1 MSAATA
7 PALEKTPQ
15 RSFSR
20 HPISVPVDLIA
31 LRSGVPENLPG
42 RCTDISEVGV
52 GAIVA
57 AEMVPGQLLAVE
69 LRLPNVGVPVR
80 ARAVVRYQI
89 RLQCGLEFV
98 GLSAEQ
104 RAMIRYWVHRSTTQ
118 RAAVP
123 ILVPKIFDEE
133 TGVAPSEGPAVMAGP
148 AAVEP
153 SAVEAADA
161 KPAARSRRRIRI
173 GRRGIYALMACVL
186 GVAGLGSW
194 QWQRS
199 WNELEKRVPDGQQAL
214 RVSPEIMERRIVK
227 KVDPVYPE
235 AARAA
240 GAEGMVVLDAVI
252 AADGSVKR
260 VQPVSGPDL
269 LVQSA
274 TEAVRSW
281 RFEPYVDRSSGDRSS
296 VNPSSVNPSSS
307 NPSSG
312 DRSSGKAVEVETTIA
327 VEFRLH

>member
-7 PALEKTPQ
+7 PAIQKTPQ
-15 RSFSR
+15 RNFSR

-89 RLQCGLEFV
+89 RLHCGLEFV

-104 RAMIRYWVHRSTTQ
+104 RAMIRYWVHRSTAQ
-118 RAAVP
+118 RAVVP
-123 ILVPKIFDEE
+123 ILVPRVVAEE
-133 TGVAPSEGPAVMAGP
+133 TGVAQSEEPVVAAETAVA
-148 AAVEP
+148 
-153 SAVEAADA
+153 EAAA
-161 KPAARSRRRIRI
+161 KPRRRIRI

-199 WNELEKRVPDGQQAL
+199 WNELEKRAPDGQEAL
-214 RVSPEIMERRIVK
+214 RVSPEIMEQRIVK

-240 GAEGMVVLDAVI
+240 GAEGIVVLDAVI
-252 AADGSVKR
+252 AVDGSVKR
-260 VQPVSGPDL
+260 VWPVSGPDQ

-281 RFEPYVDRSSGDRSS
+281 RFEPYVERSG
-296 VNPSSVNPSSS
+296 
-307 NPSSG
+307 
-312 DRSSGKAVEVETTIA
+312 GKAVEVETTIA
-327 VEFRLH
+327 VEFRLR

>member
-20 HPISVPVDLIA
+20 HPISVPVDLIV

-133 TGVAPSEGPAVMAGP
+133 TGAARFEGPAVAAGP
-148 AAVEP
+148 AAVE
-153 SAVEAADA
+153 AAAAEAAA
-161 KPAARSRRRIRI
+161 KPKRRIRI

-186 GVAGLGSW
+186 GGAGLGSW

-199 WNELEKRVPDGQQAL
+199 WNELEKRVPDGQEAL

-260 VQPVSGPDL
+260 VQPVSGPEL

-281 RFEPYVDRSSGDRSS
+281 RFEPYVDRSIADQSSGSQSSAERSSGD
-296 VNPSSVNPSSS
+296 
-307 NPSSG
+307 PSSG
-312 DRSSGKAVEVETTIA
+312 DRASGKAVEVETTIA